1 MATFRNLGT
10 IKRFSDMMV
19 GRMVARGYERGLAE
33 ACFRQIEG
41 FGSYGFPESHAA
53 SFALLVYIS
62 AWLKC
67 HHPAAFAA
75 ALLNSQPMGFYA
87 PAQLIRDA
95 REHGVEVLPVDV
107 NFSIWDCTLEGGAV
121 RLGLR
126 LIAGF
131 HEAWAKQLLEAR
143 GDGFADFAAL
153 EAAHLPRPALEHLAG
168 ADALQSLSLERR
180 PALWRIAGVA
190 PPTPLFASRPHPEA
204 ELPLMSQG
212 EEVVADYRT
221 TGLSL
226 RAHPCALLR
235 EKLTAAGAKTCAQAT
250 GSRNGMKL
258 RLAGI
263 VTVRQR
269 PGTAKGTVFITIED
283 ETGIANLI
291 VWPSLV
297 QSLRHEI
304 LVATLLIAEGCL
316 QRSEEGVTHITVER
330 LADRSRWLAGL
341 DGPDAAPPA
350 GRRPGHP
357 RQERIVT
364 KSRDFQ

>member
-1 MATFRNLGT
+1 
-10 IKRFSDMMV
+10 
-19 GRMVARGYERGLAE
+19 
-33 ACFRQIEG
+33 
-41 FGSYGFPESHAA
+41 
-53 SFALLVYIS
+53 
-62 AWLKC
+62 
-67 HHPAAFAA
+67 
-75 ALLNSQPMGFYA
+75 
-87 PAQLIRDA
+87 
-95 REHGVEVLPVDV
+95 
-107 NFSIWDCTLEGGAV
+107 
-121 RLGLR
+121 
-126 LIAGF
+126 
-131 HEAWAKQLLEAR
+131 
-143 GDGFADFAAL
+143 
-153 EAAHLPRPALEHLAG
+153 
-168 ADALQSLSLERR
+168 
-180 PALWRIAGVA
+180 
-190 PPTPLFASRPHPEA
+190 
-204 ELPLMSQG
+204 
-212 EEVVADYRT
+212 
-221 TGLSL
+221 
-226 RAHPCALLR
+226 
-235 EKLTAAGAKTCAQAT
+235 
-250 GSRNGMKL
+250 MKL